1 MEQDKKNVIKL
12 IGIMIIYILL
22 SALGSF
28 SQIEVVL
35 LPIVAVPFALYCMRN
50 KITLQLQVIFHV
62 AVSVAV
68 YFMTQSLIGILIYAV
83 SVVIPAY
90 IILVLYKR
98 ELPLPNI
105 IMNGGLILAVVVFCF
120 LTLVKQ
126 LGFDYEA
133 QYCTSLDLLA
143 NEFKL
148 MFETV
153 DELGVGVANSG
164 MQITPAQINQS
175 IDTIMLV
182 LKKFYGTIIV
192 SQVVMAFA
200 VSVLLVNIIARRKNK
215 TLPSTKQILEYRISK
230 VAVLLL
236 VICMLV
242 ADVNNSSDTLTL
254 LALNMLAFLAS
265 LLQIAGIL
273 SLIALLKCHVKKAGI
288 RILGY
293 MGVIVLFMLWP
304 DALLF
309 YGCLDALF
317 NYRKVEIVV

>member
-22 SALGSF
+22 SALGTF
-28 SQIEVVL
+28 SQIEIVL

-50 KITLQLQVIFHV
+50 KVTLQLQVILHV
-62 AVSVAV
+62 AVSMVV
-68 YFMTQSLIGILIYAV
+68 YLMTHSLIGVLIYVV

-105 IMNGGLILAVVVFCF
+105 IMNGGLILATVVFCF
-120 LTLVKQ
+120 LALVKQ

-133 QYCTSLDLLA
+133 QYCTTLDLLA
-143 NEFKL
+143 SELKS

-153 DELGVGVANSG
+153 DQLGVGVNAN
-164 MQITPAQINQS
+164 MQITPAQMCQS
-175 IDTIMLV
+175 VDTIILV

-192 SQVVMAFA
+192 SQVMMVFA
-200 VSVLLVNIIARRKNK
+200 ISVFLINIIARRKNK

-236 VICMLV
+236 VICMV
-242 ADVNNSSDTLTL
+242 VTDVNSTSDTLTL
-254 LALNMLAFLAS
+254 LALNIIAFLAS
-265 LLQIAGIL
+265 LFQIAGIL
-273 SLIALLKCHVKKAGI
+273 SLIALLKCYAKKTGL

-293 MGVIVLFMLWP
+293 MGVVALFMIWP

-309 YGCLDALF
+309 YGCLDAIF

>member
-1 MEQDKKNVIKL
+1 MEQDKKNVMKL
-12 IGIMIIYILL
+12 IGIMVIYILL
-22 SALGSF
+22 SALGTF
-28 SQIEVVL
+28 SQIEIVL

-50 KITLQLQVIFHV
+50 KVTLQLQVIFHV
-62 AVSVAV
+62 AVSVVV
-68 YFMTQSLIGILIYAV
+68 YLMTHSLIGVLIYAV

-105 IMNGGLILAVVVFCF
+105 IMNGGLILATVVFCF
-120 LTLVKQ
+120 FTLVKQ

-143 NEFKL
+143 SEFKSML
-148 MFETV
+148 ETV
-153 DELGVGVANSG
+153 DQLGVGVNAS
-164 MQITPAQINQS
+164 MQITPAEMSQS
-175 IDTIMLV
+175 IDTIILV

-192 SQVVMAFA
+192 SQVMMVFA
-200 VSVLLVNIIARRKNK
+200 ISVFLINIIARRKNK

-236 VICMLV
+236 VICMV
-242 ADVNNSSDTLTL
+242 VTDINSTSDTLTL
-254 LALNMLAFLAS
+254 LALNIIAFLAS

-273 SLIALLKCHVKKAGI
+273 SLIALLKCYAKKTGI

-293 MGVIVLFMLWP
+293 IGVAALFMIWP

-309 YGCLDALF
+309 YGCLDAIF

>member
-35 LPIVAVPFALYCMRN
+35 LPIVAVPFVLYCMRN

-62 AVSVAV
+62 TVSVAV
-68 YFMTQSLIGILIYAV
+68 YLMTQSLIGILIYAV

-90 IILVLYKR
+90 IIFVLYKK

-105 IMNGGLILAVVVFCF
+105 IMNGGLILATVVFCF
-120 LTLVKQ
+120 LFLVKQ

-133 QYCTSLDLLA
+133 QYCASLDLLA
-143 NEFKL
+143 SEFKS

-153 DELGVGVANSG
+153 GQLEVGTTNSS
-164 MQITPAQINQS
+164 MQITPAQMNQS
-175 IDTIMLV
+175 IDTIILV
-182 LKKFYGTIIV
+182 LKKFYGTIMV

-215 TLPSTKQILEYRISK
+215 TLPNTRQILEYRISK

-236 VICMLV
+236 VICMLI
-242 ADVNNSSDTLTL
+242 ADFNNSSDTLTL
-254 LALNMLAFLAS
+254 VALNMLAFLAS

-273 SLIALLKCHVKKAGI
+273 SLIALLKSYAKKTGI

-293 MGVIVLFMLWP
+293 IAVFALFMIWP
-304 DALLF
+304 EALLF